1 MGLAWNT
8 LDLKG
13 LLALVNA
20 EKRGEMDGSNNVPGH
35 SDKLSQTED
44 DIFSEVKEHYQDQLE
59 ISQAQVLVME
69 TEITQCVSLTRSNG
83 HSQTF
88 GNEKQNWMVAKK
100 QYFLALDVASEKYEK
115 IAAKIRAF
123 RIQNN
128 ILAGREPVV
137 RTNTK
142 LVIACLIPIFMA
154 ATEVGMNIFALAPII
169 GGEAITYS
177 LLVSA
182 INIGFAF
189 YLGRMCIT
197 NLMHPVGTS
206 ASRLNYILGTIFIF
220 LLIAYVNTFMAV
232 FRGAN
237 EIALTFIGDI
247 NQMQQLMKDAVYQAV
262 APWNHLDKITAGS
275 VQIMLIA
282 ITFSFFSMI
291 DGYFFDD
298 PINGYG
304 KLGRSQAK
312 AHSELTVLAKEGP
325 KLIKDFLDQAKQTL
339 RSKRNERH
347 AGNKKWSLIINT
359 FDQSLKDSF
368 PKFNRETRTTLET
381 AINSYR
387 TKNKIFR
394 TEPLPDFMT
403 NPVDTTWIKDF
414 VELHS
419 SVQHHFLEDGERI
432 KKHDE
437 NEILINKEYESTVD
451 LYTEYFGGEMDDVF
465 KKLRG
470 IQLDDS

>member
-44 DIFSEVKEHYQDQLE
+44 DIFSEVKEHYQEQLE

-142 LVIACLIPIFMA
+142 LVIACLIPFFMA

-220 LLIAYVNTFMAV
+220 LLI
-232 FRGAN
+232 FRGYSLEN
-237 EIALTFIGDI
+237 L
-247 NQMQQLMKDAVYQAV
+247 
-262 APWNHLDKITAGS
+262 
-275 VQIMLIA
+275 LIA
-282 ITFSFFSMI
+282 YIT
-291 DGYFFDD
+291 
-298 PINGYG
+298 
-304 KLGRSQAK
+304 
-312 AHSELTVLAKEGP
+312 
-325 KLIKDFLDQAKQTL
+325 
-339 RSKRNERH
+339 
-347 AGNKKWSLIINT
+347 
-359 FDQSLKDSF
+359 
-368 PKFNRETRTTLET
+368 
-381 AINSYR
+381 
-387 TKNKIFR
+387 
-394 TEPLPDFMT
+394 
-403 NPVDTTWIKDF
+403 
-414 VELHS
+414 
-419 SVQHHFLEDGERI
+419 
-432 KKHDE
+432 
-437 NEILINKEYESTVD
+437 
-451 LYTEYFGGEMDDVF
+451 
-465 KKLRG
+465 
-470 IQLDDS
+470 